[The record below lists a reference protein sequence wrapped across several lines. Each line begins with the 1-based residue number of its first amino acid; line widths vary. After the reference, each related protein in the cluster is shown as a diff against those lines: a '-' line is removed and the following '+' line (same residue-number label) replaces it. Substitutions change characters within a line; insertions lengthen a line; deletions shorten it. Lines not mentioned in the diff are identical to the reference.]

1 MPFDVAQQLE
11 ALTRMSA
18 PQLRELWQRTVG
30 RAHSGYVQKDFLV
43 RAIAYRLQ
51 EKAYGG
57 LSPALRRRLLLDW
70 LIPLSESHL
79 RSILKEWVAHYNGA
93 RPHAALGSGNS

>member
-18 PQLRELWQRTVG
+18 PQLRELWQRTGG

-57 LSPALRRRLLLDW
+57 LSPALRRTASADVQQARLLN
-70 LIPLSESHL
+70 PRFTQESV
-79 RSILKEWVAHYNGA
+79 KEMHG
-93 RPHAALGSGNS
+93 GG